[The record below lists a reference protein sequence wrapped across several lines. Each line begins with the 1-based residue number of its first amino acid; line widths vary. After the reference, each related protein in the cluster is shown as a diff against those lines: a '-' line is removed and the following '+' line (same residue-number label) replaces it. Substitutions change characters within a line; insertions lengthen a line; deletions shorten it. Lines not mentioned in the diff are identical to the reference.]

1 MNNNVLSVFGLTFKQ
16 TCLLFSAERLIIV
29 NDITYSEMQNKIDE
43 ANLKKAW
50 LKKWDSQI
58 NAYLKELES
67 NNCSVI
73 GGIESIDPQ
82 LLFNSIKNESKN
94 LAWKY
99 LILLESILFNPY
111 YPLEKIEDKGM
122 LENFKEKFKQLSL
135 NKDNRIY
142 SLNKIATI
150 LEINHSYIEIL
161 QKRYESSLNKL
172 SGFWEKIAI
181 GVGIGAIVTTAI
193 VLFFINPIAGAI
205 AGPGLYG
212 AVAFNVGMAAL
223 GGGAIA
229 AGGFGV
235 AGGIAVLVGGSI
247 VLGGSTGAVIGAFAN
262 NPKIMMTEM
271 AKMEVVLKEIILGI
285 QKDTK
290 LFQDILLQLIDN
302 ENEMKMEIKRLKLN
316 VEANKEKIKNLEE
329 AVKYLEKG
337 INELRK

>member
-1 MNNNVLSVFGLTFKQ
+1 MSTNVFSMFGLTFKQ
-16 TCLLFSAERLIIV
+16 TCLLFSLERQIVV
-29 NDITYSEMQNKIDE
+29 NDITYSEMQNKVDDVK
-43 ANLKKAW
+43 LKKEW
-50 LKKWDSQI
+50 LKKWDLQI

-67 NNCSVI
+67 NNCSIVS
-73 GGIESIDPQ
+73 GIESIDTQ

-99 LILLESILFNPY
+99 LVLLESILFNPY
-111 YPLEKIEDKGM
+111 YPLEKIEDKG
-122 LENFKEKFKQLSL
+122 LWENFKEKFKQLSL
-135 NKDNRIY
+135 NKDNRTY

-150 LEINHSYIEIL
+150 LEINHSYIDTL

-181 GVGIGAIVTTAI
+181 GVGVGAIVTTTI
-193 VLFFINPIAGAI
+193 VLFCINPIAGAI

-212 AVAFNVGMAAL
+212 AVAFNAGMAAL

-247 VLGGSTGAVIGAFAN
+247 VLGGSTGAFIGAIAN

-271 AKMEVVLKEIILGI
+271 AKMEVVLKEIILGV

-290 LFQDILLQLIDN
+290 LFQEILIQLINN
-302 ENEMKMEIKRLKLN
+302 ENEMKMEIKRLKLD
-316 VEANKEKIKNLEE
+316 VDANKEKIKNLEE
-329 AVKYLEKG
+329 AVEYLEKG